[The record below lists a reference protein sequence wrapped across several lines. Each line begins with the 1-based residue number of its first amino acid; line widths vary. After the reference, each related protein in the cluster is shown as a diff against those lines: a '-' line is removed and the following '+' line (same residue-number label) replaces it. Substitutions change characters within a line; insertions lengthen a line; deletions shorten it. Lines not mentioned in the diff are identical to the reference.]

1 MQKDVILMKKLL
13 ALLLCGALAASAAA
27 PVFAAESVTCRTAVA
42 KEEAIPD
49 SALYYGRVKAIDR
62 SEDGTV
68 TRLLMESDRHG
79 EYVFSV
85 SADTVWVDDG
95 GRSADDSGDLEV
107 GEGLYIFHS
116 LAETRSLP
124 PQSAAFAIVRNTP
137 MDVGCAMYY
146 GVEAVSE
153 ENGRTRIQTNNG
165 SLFITANENTE
176 FSLYGSDEE
185 VSAADLLPG
194 SHIIAWNG
202 VNAASFPAQTNALH
216 IMLLPA
222 ASWET
227 LTRTAAAELVYRA
240 AGSPRV
246 SASRLRYEDVAE
258 DSSCADAVS
267 WARRKNLLPWA
278 DGETFGTGETVTLE
292 ELVTILW
299 RWQGSPRGA
308 GAYSGEEDVSAFARS
323 AVSWACREG
332 LISGDSIRP
341 QRTVTVGEA
350 QKMIAELTAAD

>member
-1 MQKDVILMKKLL
+1 MQKDAIVMKKLL

-27 PVFAAESVTCRTAVA
+27 PVFAAESITCRTAVA

-68 TRLLMESDRHG
+68 TRLLMESDRYG

-146 GVEAVSE
+146 EVEAVSE

-222 ASWET
+222 VSWET
-227 LTRTAAAELVYRA
+227 LTRTAAAELVYQT
-240 AGSPRV
+240 AGQPPRRRGV
-246 SASRLRYEDVAE
+246 QRRGGRLRLCPQRGVLGLPGG
-258 DSSCADAVS
+258 ADF
-267 WARRKNLLPWA
+267 RRFHPAAANR
-278 DGETFGTGETVTLE
+278 D
-292 ELVTILW
+292 
-299 RWQGSPRGA
+299 RR
-308 GAYSGEEDVSAFARS
+308 RS
-323 AVSWACREG
+323 AENDCQTHSRR
-332 LISGDSIRP
+332 LIKSRRGE
-341 QRTVTVGEA
+341 QRSPLFHIPLFLLFQRFLQRVDDNSQHLQPGIFFVGGFDDVPRR
-350 QKMIAELTAAD
+350 IFR